1 MVKSEELGENQQFGH
16 NGGPMAKYNER
27 PHKKLNLW
35 QKAMDLVMKIYA
47 STKEFPPREMYG
59 LTTQLR
65 RAAVSVPS
73 NIAEG
78 LTRRTKTDKLHFLN
92 ISQSSLS
99 EIDTQME
106 ISLRL
111 GYLNEAVY
119 DDAVTDL
126 IDVQRLLGGL
136 IRSIRD

>member
-1 MVKSEELGENQQFGH
+1 M
-16 NGGPMAKYNER
+16 
-27 PHKKLNLW
+27 
-35 QKAMDLVMKIYA
+35 
-47 STKEFPPREMYG
+47 
-59 LTTQLR
+59 
-65 RAAVSVPS
+65 PS

-78 LTRRTKTDKLHFLN
+78 LTRRTKNDKLHFLN

-111 GYLNEAVY
+111 GYLNEAVH